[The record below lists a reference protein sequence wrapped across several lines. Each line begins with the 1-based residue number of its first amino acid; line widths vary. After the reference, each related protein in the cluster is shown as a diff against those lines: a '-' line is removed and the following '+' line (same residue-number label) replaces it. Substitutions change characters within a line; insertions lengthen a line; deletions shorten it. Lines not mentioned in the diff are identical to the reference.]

1 MRSLLFN
8 LKTKIMKD
16 LKFNAILA
24 KNEIAREIA
33 KGELNVSRIESLLQ
47 DIENYLGTANQP
59 SVSEIISNNTDL
71 DKQFDI

>member
-59 SVSEIISNNTDL
+59 SVNEIISNNTDL

>member
-1 MRSLLFN
+1 
-8 LKTKIMKD
+8 MKD

-47 DIENYLGTANQP
+47 DIENYIGTANQP
-59 SVSEIISNNTDL
+59 SVTDIIGNNTDL

>member
-1 MRSLLFN
+1 
-8 LKTKIMKD
+8 MKD

-59 SVSEIISNNTDL
+59 SVNEIISNNTDL

>member
-1 MRSLLFN
+1 MN
-8 LKTKIMKD
+8 D

>member
-1 MRSLLFN
+1 MN
-8 LKTKIMKD
+8 D

-59 SVSEIISNNTDL
+59 SVNEIISNNTDL

>member
-1 MRSLLFN
+1 
-8 LKTKIMKD
+8 MKD

-24 KNEIAREIA
+24 KNEIAREIV

-71 DKQFDI
+71 DKQFKN

>member
-1 MRSLLFN
+1 
-8 LKTKIMKD
+8 MKD

-33 KGELNVSRIESLLQ
+33 KGELNVSRIESLLR

>member
-1 MRSLLFN
+1 
-8 LKTKIMKD
+8 MKD

>member
-1 MRSLLFN
+1 MN
-8 LKTKIMKD
+8 D
-16 LKFNAILA
+16 VKFNAILA
-24 KNEIAREIA
+24 KNEIAREIV

>member
-1 MRSLLFN
+1 MN
-8 LKTKIMKD
+8 D

-47 DIENYLGTANQP
+47 DIENYIGTANQP
-59 SVSEIISNNTDL
+59 SVNEIISNNTDL

>member
-1 MRSLLFN
+1 MN
-8 LKTKIMKD
+8 GV
-16 LKFNAILA
+16 KFNAILA

>member
-8 LKTKIMKD
+8 LKTKLMKD

-47 DIENYLGTANQP
+47 DIENYIGTANQP
-59 SVSEIISNNTDL
+59 SVTDIIGNNTDL

>member
-24 KNEIAREIA
+24 KNEIAREVA

>member
-1 MRSLLFN
+1 
-8 LKTKIMKD
+8 MKN

-33 KGELNVSRIESLLQ
+33 TGELNVSHIESLLE
-47 DIENYLGTANQP
+47 DIEKYLGTANQP
-59 SVSEIISNNTDL
+59 SISEIISNNTDS

>member
-1 MRSLLFN
+1 
-8 LKTKIMKD
+8 MKY

-59 SVSEIISNNTDL
+59 SVNEIISNNTDL

>member
-1 MRSLLFN
+1 
-8 LKTKIMKD
+8 MKD

-33 KGELNVSRIESLLQ
+33 KGELNVSYIEHLLQ